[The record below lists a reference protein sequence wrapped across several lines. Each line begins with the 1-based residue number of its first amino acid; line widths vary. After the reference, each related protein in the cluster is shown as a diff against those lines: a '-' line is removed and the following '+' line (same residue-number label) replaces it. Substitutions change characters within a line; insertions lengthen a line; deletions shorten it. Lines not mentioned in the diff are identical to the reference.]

1 MFYTLTNRLAKLLA
15 GFAMGFVVV
24 SAALADD
31 IALSTPQDIHDPVS
45 VALPEGFIAEP
56 AEVLQVFVGSA
67 EGCCDNSVAVAGKY
81 ALEDNLLS
89 FTPAFGFSAD
99 VNYVARIEWAQSQ
112 TLTPFSIASN
122 QATVPAAVIQIY
134 PSGDVLPENV
144 LRFYIHFSAPMK
156 PGVAF
161 DYVKL
166 RDASGKAD
174 DSAFM
179 RFKQELWNADRTR
192 LTVLIDP
199 GRVKREVPTNRE
211 IGPALVAGNQYTL
224 SVDGGWPSVDGKSTL
239 APFTRK
245 FSITDAL
252 RQRPDVN
259 LWNANSP
266 CFGTKE
272 PLTLQFDRPF
282 DRHLLN
288 KSVHVTTA
296 NGQRIAG
303 EIDVGA
309 GERSLR
315 FVPDESW
322 DHRDLYLTADASLE
336 DVAANNFL
344 DLLDHVQGTK
354 ITEVPATTLAVNL
367 RSCPS
372 N

>member
-31 IALSTPQDIHDPVS
+31 IALSTPQDVDDPVS
-45 VALPEGFIAEP
+45 VALPEGFVAEP
-56 AEVLQVFVGSA
+56 VEVLQVFVGSA
-67 EGCCDNSVAVAGKY
+67 EGCCDDRIPVAGRY
-81 ALEDNLLS
+81 AVEDNLLS
-89 FTPAFGFSAD
+89 FTPAFGFN
-99 VNYVARIEWAQSQ
+99 VGTTYVARVQGVQSQ
-112 TLTPFSIASN
+112 TLTSFSIASN
-122 QATVPAAVIQIY
+122 QTVAPAAVTEIY
-134 PSGDVLPENV
+134 PSDDVLPENV
-144 LRFYIHFSAPMK
+144 LRFYIHFSTPMK

-161 DYVKL
+161 DYIKL
-166 RDASGKAD
+166 RSASGAVD
-174 DSAFM
+174 EAAFM
-179 RFKQELWNADRTR
+179 KFKQELWNQNRTR

-199 GRVKREVPTNRE
+199 GRIKRDVATNRE
-211 IGPALVAGNQYTL
+211 LGPALVSGNQYTL

-245 FSITDAL
+245 FSATDAL
-252 RQRPDVN
+252 RQRPDVK

-282 DRHLLN
+282 DRHLLS

-296 NGQRIAG
+296 DGQSIAG

-322 DHRDLYLTADASLE
+322 DHRDLYLIADASLE

-344 DLLDHVQGTK
+344 DLLDHVQGTEM
-354 ITEVPATTLAVNL
+354 TEVPTTTLAVNL
-367 RSCPS
+367 KSCPS